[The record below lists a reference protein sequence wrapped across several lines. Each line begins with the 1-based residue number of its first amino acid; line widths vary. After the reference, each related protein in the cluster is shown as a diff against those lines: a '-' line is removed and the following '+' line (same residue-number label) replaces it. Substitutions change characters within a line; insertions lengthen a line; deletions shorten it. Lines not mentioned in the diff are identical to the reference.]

1 MGDLYLGNP
10 NLKSVGVPVEWTDE
24 SVTEFVN
31 VQKIFDILLII
42 MFKLFM

>member
-24 SVTEFVN
+24 SVTEFVKCFN
-31 VQKIFDILLII
+31 SMSNNSIFSTE
-42 MFKLFM
+42 FC